1 MKNRT
6 ESEIQVVYRI
16 SPPVTNEELHSLFV
30 EAWEGHGLTDFRP
43 ILDRSLAFVCAY
55 YETQLVGFVNVAW
68 DGGIHA
74 FILDT
79 TVHRKFQRRGIGLNL
94 VKQAE
99 TAARA
104 QGAEWLHVDFES
116 HLKNFY
122 DKCGFKNTSAGL
134 KNLRKES

>member
-6 ESEIQVVYRI
+6 ESEIEVVYRVN
-16 SPPVTNEELHSLFV
+16 SMVTNEEINSLFA
-30 EAWEGHGLTDFRP
+30 ETWEEHGPTDFRP
-43 ILDRSLAFVCAY
+43 ILDRSLVYVCAY

-99 TAARA
+99 TAAREK
-104 QGAEWLHVDFES
+104 GAEWLHVDFES
-116 HLKNFY
+116 HLQNFY

-134 KNLRKES
+134 INLKV